1 MNNNKYTDLI
11 EELNIL
17 KKRLIDI
24 DFLDAYTRSK
34 LDKVIEILSSNNY
47 NKNDEKMMFVKD
59 YLSAKDLFH
68 ARGIINLLLPLG
80 KINGTR

>member
-34 LDKVIEILSSNNY
+34 L
-47 NKNDEKMMFVKD
+47 
-59 YLSAKDLFH
+59 
-68 ARGIINLLLPLG
+68 
-80 KINGTR
+80 